1 MKVDKTLV
9 ASVALHVLVIGW
21 GLVSFS
27 SKAFES
33 IPEESLPVDIISSD
47 QLAKVVAGMKSGKKE
62 NPKPLVDK
70 VADAKP
76 VDDAVGKIAEKPPVV
91 TDTTPPP
98 QPKPVEK
105 PVEKKPDPPK
115 PVAESKPK
123 EEPKPIEKKPDP
135 PKVDPIAEALKKEE
149 KKPPPKP
156 QVQAATPP
164 PQPQKPKERTFDQT
178 KIAALLDK
186 RDPTRQAATGETLNS
201 NAALGLANGKAADN
215 SATWGAMFK
224 SQVERCWKKPYGG
237 IESPAESRGCVHD
250 PLETRWHA
258 GRYAGAGGTPSTP
271 YLRVYQESALRAII
285 ECQPYN
291 LPAAFF
297 EEWKFFIAGVHR
309 TKNLKAVANDDR
321 RQECKVCELTDKDGL
336 REMFRLNRRQVV
348 SGNGHARRA
357 VRPRPAATRSRRKTY
372 HHSRRRFRPAADR
385 HSEFR
390 RRHALGQ

>member
-27 SKAFES
+27 SKVFES
-33 IPEESLPVDIISSD
+33 IPEESLPVDIISAD
-47 QLAKVVAGMKSGKKE
+47 QLAKVAAGMKSGKKE
-62 NPKPLVDK
+62 NPKPLVEK
-70 VADAKP
+70 VAEAKP
-76 VDDAVGKIAEKPPVV
+76 VEDAVGKITEKAPVV

-98 QPKPVEK
+98 PPKVEEK

-115 PVAESKPK
+115 PVAEAKPK

-156 QVQAATPP
+156 QVQATTPP
-164 PQPQKPKERTFDQT
+164 PQPQKPKERTFDQS

-186 RDPTRQAATGETLNS
+186 RDPARQATTGDTLNS
-201 NAALGLANGKAADN
+201 NAALGLAKGKAADN
-215 SATWGAMFK
+215 SATWGSMFQ

-237 IESPAESRGCVHD
+237 IESQNPEAAFTIRLKRDGT
-250 PLETRWHA
+250 LE
-258 GRYAGAGGTPSTP
+258 GMPVPEGTPGTP

-297 EEWKFFIAGVHR
+297 DEWKYFAPVF
-309 TKNLKAVANDDR
+309 T
-321 RQECKVCELTDKDGL
+321 E
-336 REMFRLNRRQVV
+336 
-348 SGNGHARRA
+348 
-357 VRPRPAATRSRRKTY
+357 RKI
-372 HHSRRRFRPAADR
+372 
-385 HSEFR
+385 
-390 RRHALGQ
+390 